1 MVVEIAINAAEKVVK
16 RNLNNEDNKKIIQNT
31 VDSFNQENNL

>member
-1 MVVEIAINAAEKVVK
+1 MVVEIAINASEKVIK

-31 VDSFNQENNL
+31 VDSFNQKN